1 MEKRE
6 KIESIKN
13 MNRMQEKRENP
24 STIYSAENL
33 TIGYQDGKKQFIVH
47 KNLSLDIPSGQ
58 LISLLGPNGAGKST
72 LLRTLSGAQMPLGG
86 MLTIGGKDLHTI
98 SAKKRSMIISV
109 VLTDRTQIG
118 GLTLYELVALGRQPH
133 TGFFGRLSKK
143 DDAIIEQALQDV
155 GMTALKNRYVA
166 QLSDGERQ
174 KGMIAKALVQE
185 SPLILL
191 DEPTAFLDIVSRIE
205 IISLLHQLAHKKN
218 RTILLSTHDIE
229 QALILSDQLWLLR
242 PDKGLVCGTT
252 EDILLN
258 GDMDTLFDNKKILF
272 DTNHGTYYPRI
283 THEKEISLRC
293 ENNIL
298 AHWTINALNRCGYRV
313 NVNNEFLPMIIAE
326 DKHHFKLKTAQQEWQ
341 LTSFEELVKSIF
353 ILH

>member
-1 MEKRE
+1 MEKGY
-6 KIESIKN
+6 N
-13 MNRMQEKRENP
+13 TNNMQERFEKSSN
-24 STIYSAENL
+24 IYSARNL
-33 TIGYQDGKKQFIVH
+33 TIGYQDGANQLIVH
-47 KNLSLDIPSGQ
+47 KELSIDIPSGQ

-86 MLTIGGKDLHTI
+86 ELTIGNKNLHAL
-98 SAKKRSMIISV
+98 SARKRSKIISV

-133 TGFFGRLSKK
+133 TDFFGRLSKK
-143 DDAIIEQALQDV
+143 DDAIILQALQDV
-155 GMTALKNRYVA
+155 GMMAFKNRYVA

-205 IISLLHQLAHKKN
+205 IISLLHQLAHQKN

-242 PDKGLVCGTT
+242 PNKGLVCGTT

-258 GDMDTLFDNKKILF
+258 GDMDTLFDNQKILF
-272 DTNHGTYYPRI
+272 DTNHGTYYPKI
-283 THEKEISLRC
+283 THKKEISLRC
-293 ENNIL
+293 ENDIL
-298 AHWTINALNRCGYRV
+298 AHWTINALNRCGYCV
-313 NVNNEFLPMIIAE
+313 NLKKDALPILIAY
-326 DKHHFKLKTAQQEWQ
+326 DKHHFVLKTIQQEWVF
-341 LTSFEELVKSIF
+341 TSFEELVKGITHI
-353 ILH
+353 ILS

>member
-1 MEKRE
+1 MERNNKRD
-6 KIESIKN
+6 KKLKQTSH
-13 MNRMQEKRENP
+13 
-24 STIYSAENL
+24 IYSAKNL
-33 TIGYQDGKKQFIVH
+33 TIGYQEGSKDFIVH
-47 KNLSLDIPSGQ
+47 ENISIDFPSGQ

-72 LLRTLSGAQMPLGG
+72 LLRTLSGAQIPLAGQ
-86 MLTIGGKDLHTI
+86 LTIEGKNLQDI
-98 SAKKRSMIISV
+98 SAKKRSKIISV
-109 VLTDRTQIG
+109 VLTDHTQIG

-133 TGFFGRLSKK
+133 TGFFGRLSKH
-143 DDAIIEQALQDV
+143 DDAIIQQALQDV
-155 GMTALKNRYVA
+155 GMTALQNRYVA

-242 PDKGLVCGTT
+242 PNKGLVCGTT
-252 EDILLN
+252 EDVLLN
-258 GDMDTLFDNKKILF
+258 GEMDTLFDNQKILF

-283 THEKEISLRC
+283 THQKEIALRC

-298 AHWTINALNRCGYRV
+298 AHWTINALNRCGYCV
-313 NVNNEFLPMIIAE
+313 NVKEKSLPLIIAQ
-326 DKHHFKLKTAQQEWQ
+326 DKQHFILKTAHRECT
-341 LTSFEELVKSIF
+341 LNSFEALVNEVN

>member
-1 MEKRE
+1 MEK
-6 KIESIKN
+6 
-13 MNRMQEKRENP
+13 P
-24 STIYSAENL
+24 SNIYSAKNL
-33 TIGYQDGKKQFIVH
+33 TIGYQDGAKQFIVH
-47 KNLSLDIPSGQ
+47 ENLSLDIPSGQ

-86 MLTIGGKDLHTI
+86 ELTIEGQNLHTL
-98 SAKKRSMIISV
+98 SARKRSKIISV

-118 GLTLYELVALGRQPH
+118 GLSLYELVALGRQPH

-143 DDAIIEQALQDV
+143 DNTIIKQALQDV
-155 GMTALKNRYVA
+155 GMTAFKNRYVA

-242 PDKGLVCGTT
+242 PNKGLVCGTT
-252 EDILLN
+252 EDVLLN
-258 GDMDTLFDNKKILF
+258 GDMDTLFDNQKILF

-283 THEKEISLRC
+283 THQKEISLQC
-293 ENNIL
+293 DNNIL
-298 AHWTINALNRCGYRV
+298 AHWTINAFNRCGYRV
-313 NVNNEFLPMIIAE
+313 SLKSDALPMFIAY
-326 DKHHFKLKTAQQEWQ
+326 DKHHFLLKTAQKEWQ
-341 LTSFEELVKSIF
+341 LTSFEELIR
-353 ILH
+353 IIYYL